1 MWGICPSS
9 GPYVW
14 GIWTAFWNWRTGIW
28 PPKIEKF
35 KSPGGGDVKRLQID
49 RCIQVW
55 PLKWKLSMSTLWWW
69 CSRCCWTKFMFLQIL
84 YLIWTEKHGRERVKG
99 MPAAS
104 EAVINPHAK
113 HPWWG
118 KIYFAVCW
126 WSFLNPWGKWDGL
139 WLHQNLEPQFSVHWR
154 VRLKNLFS
162 DSLSELVLFRSSLMR
177 VDDDSAR

>member
-1 MWGICPSS
+1 MGHNLHAHPVGLTC
-9 GPYVW
+9 GALEQLF
-14 GIWTAFWNWRTGIW
+14 GTGGR
-28 PPKIEKF
+28 KF
-35 KSPGGGDVKRLQID
+35 GRQKSKNSNPRGDVKRLQID

-55 PLKWKLSMSTLWWW
+55 PLKWKLSMSTFWWW

-126 WSFLNPWGKWDGL
+126 WSFLNPWGKDGL
-139 WLHQNLEPQFSVHWR
+139 WLHQNLEPHFSVHWR

-162 DSLSELVLFRSSLMR
+162 DSLSEPVLFRSSLMR